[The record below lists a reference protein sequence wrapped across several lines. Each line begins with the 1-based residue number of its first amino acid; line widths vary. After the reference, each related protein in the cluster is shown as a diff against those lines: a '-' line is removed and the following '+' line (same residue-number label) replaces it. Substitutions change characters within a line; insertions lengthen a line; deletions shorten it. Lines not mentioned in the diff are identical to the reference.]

1 MKPAMTA
8 IEKGIEYIR
17 AHGSARSPE
26 LAKVMGTKEG
36 NVQPM
41 LAGPIEKGYLIACKV
56 EKPGNRPTNE
66 YRLSAHVSET
76 KQTWAEF
83 KESNR
88 VSLPTKALKIPK
100 ARPPR
105 VPYEGIPASQPSVVT
120 EMLRKRFADE
130 DKPATPESPFVDP
143 IPVAPSNEQ
152 PLLFMIDTTGRLRM
166 VYQGKT
172 TILSGAETLDLGKLM
187 GATTTLW
194 SK

>member
-1 MKPAMTA
+1 MKTELSA

-26 LAKVMGTKEG
+26 LAQAMGVDKK
-36 NVQPM
+36 NVSVI
-41 LAGPIEKGYLIACKV
+41 LSGPVEKGFLVTCKID
-56 EKPGNRPTNE
+56 RPEGQPVNE

-105 VPYEGIPASQPSVVT
+105 VPPEGDPAPQPSVVT
-120 EMLRKRFADE
+120 EMLQRRFKAE
-130 DKPATPESPFVDP
+130 DSKAPPPAAVAQAVIEDP
-143 IPVAPSNEQ
+143 AAEPP
-152 PLLFMIDTTGRLRM
+152 LFMIDTTGRLRM
-166 VYQGKT
+166 DYQGKT
-172 TILSGAETLDLGKLM
+172 TVLSSAETRDLGELL
-187 GATTTLW
+187 GATEPLW
-194 SK
+194 S